1 MLTFFIVILLLFFL
15 LRLLFP
21 YKPPGLLS
29 KRCSYTKGK
38 VLEVYIHEGEYIH
51 QGDATFKVLN
61 KYGLEEEA
69 TNSLNGIV
77 DEIYIKEGMSY
88 NGDSYVQVRAIS
100 EDEAIKYY
108 KAKITNRL
116 PNQTYI
122 DNNNLAIMEELIR
135 NKRKIDTSISS
146 LSCTVTEILV
156 KKGDY
161 LGIFDTMI
169 KVVKDDGTPEAFN
182 SIEHSFVVEI
192 LVNVGDHLEI
202 GQPFIKLVRGIK
214 L

>member
-1 MLTFFIVILLLFFL
+1 MLTFFIVIVLLYFL
-15 LRLLFP
+15 ARILFP

-51 QGDATFKVLN
+51 YGDVTFKVLN

-77 DEIYIKEGMSY
+77 DEINIKEGMLYDGGSY
-88 NGDSYVQVRAIS
+88 AQVRAMS
-100 EDEAIKYY
+100 EDDAVKYY
-108 KAKITNRL
+108 KAKITNRQ

-135 NKRKIDTSISS
+135 NKRKVYTSKSS

-156 KKGDY
+156 KRGDY
-161 LGIFDTMI
+161 LDIYDTMI
-169 KVVKDDGTPEAFN
+169 KVIKDDGTPEAF
-182 SIEHSFVVEI
+182 SVIEHSFVVEI

-202 GQPFIKLVRGIK
+202 GQPFMKLVRGIK